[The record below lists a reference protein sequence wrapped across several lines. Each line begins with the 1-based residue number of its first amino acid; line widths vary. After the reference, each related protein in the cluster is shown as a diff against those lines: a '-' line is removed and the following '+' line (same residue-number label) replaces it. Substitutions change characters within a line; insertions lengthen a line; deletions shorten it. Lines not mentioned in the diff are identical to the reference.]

1 MAEVNKPIYRLKPR
15 SGLAVQ
21 YAAIRALFLRE
32 FQTRFGHYRLGY
44 IWAILEPGMLV
55 FLKLVLFGGIMERAI
70 PYMSY
75 TLFLVNGVLPIR
87 MFMRSSTQSLHAVS
101 SNRGLLNY
109 RPVMPVDA
117 VIARIS
123 VEMTLY
129 FGVYSLFMVG
139 LLYFGEP
146 ISLSYLPNLFVCWF
160 LLYIFTF
167 GFALIMCSL
176 GDFSKEV
183 AKFVSSFF
191 IIFYLMSGV
200 MFSINNVPVQFHPYL
215 LWNPLL
221 HCLEFMRHAV
231 SPEYPVTY
239 VSFNY
244 LLISTLVVLFTGLL
258 IYKSRERIM
267 LTSK

>member
-21 YAAIRALFLRE
+21 YASIRALFLRE

-44 IWAILEPGMLV
+44 VWAILEPGILV
-55 FLKLVLFGGIMERAI
+55 FLKLVLLGGIMERAI
-70 PYMSY
+70 PSISY

-87 MFMRSSTQSLHAVS
+87 MFMKASTQSLHAVS
-101 SNRGLLNY
+101 SNKGLLNY

-129 FGVYSLFMVG
+129 FGVYILFTIG
-139 LLYFGEP
+139 LMFFGDS
-146 ISLSYLPNLFVCWF
+146 ISLSYLPNLFMCWL

-167 GFALIMCSL
+167 GFALIMCAI
-176 GDFSKEV
+176 GDVSSEI
-183 AKFVSSFF
+183 AKFISSCF
-191 IIFYLMSGV
+191 IIFYLISGV

-231 SPEYPVTY
+231 APDYPVTY
-239 VSFNY
+239 VSFSY
-244 LLISTLVVLFTGLL
+244 FVISTLVVLFAGLL
-258 IYKSRERIM
+258 IYKAREKAM